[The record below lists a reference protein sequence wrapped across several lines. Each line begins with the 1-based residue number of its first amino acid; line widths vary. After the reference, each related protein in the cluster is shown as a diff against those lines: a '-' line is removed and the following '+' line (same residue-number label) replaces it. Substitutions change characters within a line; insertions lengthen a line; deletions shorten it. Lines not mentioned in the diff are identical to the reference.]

1 MACKNSVVR
10 RKQGR
15 HSPPQS
21 EKKTRPLNVE
31 ELKSAER
38 EIIEVVQ
45 IGSFPD
51 QWSSLM
57 ETKKVKKSSHVIKL
71 DPALIEDILC
81 VGGRLQNPPLQD
93 ETNILQYYP
102 KTTIY
107 PNSSCTIIR
116 LNHKLPINPIKVAD
130 KSV

>member
-1 MACKNSVVR
+1 MACKNAVVR

-71 DPALIEDILC
+71 DPALIEGILC
-81 VGGRLQNPPLQD
+81 VGGRLQNPLLQD
-93 ETNILQYYP
+93 ETNILHP

-116 LNHKLPINPIKVAD
+116 LNHKLPIDPIKVAD